1 MLTIYSDDH
10 HLHHGAAELIDG
22 TFKPCFEMPS
32 RADMV
37 LARAKAVNLGPIA
50 APREFGLDPVRRVHS
65 EGFVRFLQNAWSD
78 WTALGRSHDML
89 PMTWPV
95 RRLRDVEPDTI
106 DGKLGYYSFDALAG
120 RGVGLKSALLS
131 QTAMQLGP
139 PERLCLARHLA
150 SGLRAD
156 QSIEPHP
163 RRSVLSH
170 GLIGKPSPELSGE
183 SP

>member
-1 MLTIYSDDH
+1 MERPEPAFRAPEMLGGP
-10 HLHHGAAELIDG
+10 GAGEADLAWL
-22 TFKPCFEMPS
+22 EMH
-32 RADMV
+32 
-37 LARAKAVNLGPIA
+37 LARQPHDL
-50 APREFGLDPVRRVHS
+50 
-65 EGFVRFLQNAWSD
+65 
-78 WTALGRSHDML
+78 RSHSL
-89 PMTWPV
+89 RV
-95 RRLRDVEPDTI
+95 QLARRGGSREAIYGALVDVFI
-106 DGKLGYYSFDALAG
+106 ALAE

>member
-1 MLTIYSDDH
+1 MERPEPAFRAPEMLGGP
-10 HLHHGAAELIDG
+10 GAGEADLAWL
-22 TFKPCFEMPS
+22 EMH
-32 RADMV
+32 
-37 LARAKAVNLGPIA
+37 LARQPQDL
-50 APREFGLDPVRRVHS
+50 RSHSRRVLLARRS
-65 EGFVRFLQNAWSD
+65 GNREAIYG
-78 WTALGRSHDML
+78 AL
-89 PMTWPV
+89 V
-95 RRLRDVEPDTI
+95 DVFI
-106 DGKLGYYSFDALAG
+106 ALAE
-120 RGVGLKSALLS
+120 RGAGLKSALLS

>member
-1 MLTIYSDDH
+1 MERPEPAFRAPEML
-10 HLHHGAAELIDG
+10 GGPAATEADLAWL
-22 TFKPCFEMPS
+22 EMH
-32 RADMV
+32 
-37 LARAKAVNLGPIA
+37 LARQPQDL
-50 APREFGLDPVRRVHS
+50 RSHSRRVHLARRS
-65 EGFVRFLQNAWSD
+65 GSREAIYG
-78 WTALGRSHDML
+78 ALVDL
-89 PMTWPV
+89 F
-95 RRLRDVEPDTI
+95 I
-106 DGKLGYYSFDALAG
+106 ALAG

-150 SGLRAD
+150 SGIRAD
-156 QSIEPHP
+156 QCIEPHP

>member
-1 MLTIYSDDH
+1 MERPEP
-10 HLHHGAAELIDG
+10 A
-22 TFKPCFEMPS
+22 F
-32 RADMV
+32 RAP
-37 LARAKAVNLGPIA
+37 AR
-50 APREFGLDPVRRVHS
+50 
-65 EGFVRFLQNAWSD
+65 
-78 WTALGRSHDML
+78 LGRSGAIEADLAWLEMHLARQPQDL
-89 PMTWPV
+89 RSHS
-95 RRLRDVEPDTI
+95 RRVQLARRSGNREAIYGALVDLFI
-106 DGKLGYYSFDALAG
+106 ALAG

>member
-1 MLTIYSDDH
+1 MERPEP
-10 HLHHGAAELIDG
+10 A
-22 TFKPCFEMPS
+22 F
-32 RADMV
+32 RAP
-37 LARAKAVNLGPIA
+37 AR
-50 APREFGLDPVRRVHS
+50 
-65 EGFVRFLQNAWSD
+65 
-78 WTALGRSHDML
+78 LGRSGAIEADLAWLEMHLARQPQDL
-89 PMTWPV
+89 RSHS
-95 RRLRDVEPDTI
+95 RRVLLSRRSGNREAIYGALVDLFI
-106 DGKLGYYSFDALAG
+106 ALAG

>member
-1 MLTIYSDDH
+1 MERPEPAFRAPEMLGGP
-10 HLHHGAAELIDG
+10 GATEADLAWL
-22 TFKPCFEMPS
+22 EMH
-32 RADMV
+32 
-37 LARAKAVNLGPIA
+37 LARQPHDL
-50 APREFGLDPVRRVHS
+50 RSHSRRVQLARRS
-65 EGFVRFLQNAWSD
+65 GSREAIYG
-78 WTALGRSHDML
+78 ALVDL
-89 PMTWPV
+89 F
-95 RRLRDVEPDTI
+95 I
-106 DGKLGYYSFDALAG
+106 ALAG